1 MRSRSILRNYQGVF
15 LIGIK
20 MLDVTFVVVGAAAA
34 HVSAGP
40 GPPASGAWKAVVLMA
55 LLLFTF
61 MANAARLYQPWRGQ
75 RLRHEVSLL
84 IVLISLTIGGI
95 VLAVEFLSLLPAG
108 LHNAKLYGYWWLSA
122 LVLVIVLR
130 LLLRPGLMLLRRYGI
145 NQRRVAIVG
154 MCPATDTYVT
164 ELLQHPEF
172 GFLFEGYVDDRGAAR
187 DGNGFTLP
195 CLGATDELADL
206 VARHGIDQVWL
217 ACSAMASHRTAHVL
231 EALRHQPVVLRQII
245 DLDSLPQHAGSITS
259 ILNRPVL
266 DIDVTM
272 TDGVLGNFAKSVQD
286 KVLATIFLL
295 GLSPLMLCIAIAV
308 KLSSPGPVFYRQ
320 TRLTWRNKPFET
332 IKFRTMPV
340 DVEKE
345 SGPRWAR
352 RGDGRATRVGAFLRA
367 ASLDELPQLWNVMRG
382 DMSIVGPRPERPEFI
397 ERFKDQIPN
406 YMKKH
411 RVRAGITGWA
421 QVNGYR
427 GDTDLNKRIE
437 YDLHYIRNSSLL
449 FDLYIILLTVVKG
462 CLHKNAY

>member
-15 LIGIK
+15 LVGLKI
-20 MLDVTFVVVGAAAA
+20 LDVTLLVVGGAAAHA
-34 HVSAGP
+34 AAVSGA
-40 GPPASGAWKAVVLMA
+40 PASGAWKAVVLLA
-55 LLLFTF
+55 VLLFAF
-61 MANAARLYQPWRGQ
+61 VANAARLYQPWRGQ
-75 RLRHEVSLL
+75 RVRDEVLL
-84 IVLISLTIGGI
+84 LFTLISLTIAGI
-95 VLAVEFLSLLPAG
+95 ALTAEVLSLLPPG
-108 LHNAKLYGYWWLSA
+108 VHNAKLYGYWWSSSLLLVIA
-122 LVLVIVLR
+122 LRLVL
-130 LLLRPGLMLLRRYGI
+130 RPTLMLLRSYGI
-145 NQRRVAIVG
+145 NQRRIAMVG
-154 MCPATDTYVT
+154 MCKGTDIYVR

-172 GFLFEGYVDDRGAAR
+172 GFLFVGYVDDRR
-187 DGNGFTLP
+187 VMRERFTLSR
-195 CLGATDELADL
+195 LGTPDQLPELI
-206 VARHGIDQVWL
+206 VRHGVDQVWF
-217 ACSAMASHRTAHVL
+217 ASSVMGSERTPHVL
-231 EALRHQPVVLRQII
+231 NALRDEPVVLRQII
-245 DLDSLPQHAGSITS
+245 DLDSLPEHAGSITS

-272 TDGVLGNFAKSVQD
+272 TDGVLGNLAKSVQD
-286 KVLATIFLL
+286 KVLATIFLIA
-295 GLSPLMLCIAIAV
+295 LSPVMLCIAVAI
-308 KLSSPGPVFYRQ
+308 KLSSPGPVFFKQ
-320 TRLTWRNKPFET
+320 TRVTWRNKPFET

-345 SGPRWAR
+345 TGPRWAK
-352 RGDGRATRVGAFLRA
+352 RGDGRATRVGAILRA
-367 ASLDELPQLWNVMRG
+367 TSLDELPQLWNVIRG